1 MQIKLYNSLSQ
12 KVQPFKPLYG
22 DEVKLYSCGP
32 TVYSYAHIGNM
43 RSFLFADLLQRV
55 LRIVGGYKV
64 QWVMNITNIDDK
76 TIRDSAKGSGAW
88 KPEMGFQTNDPK
100 ENLKLFTE
108 FYFEEFIKDI
118 EALGIRSSDLFDMPK
133 ATEYIAHMQ
142 DLIRRIIDNGYAYV
156 SKGSVYFDV
165 TKWRNSDIYGKL
177 KKIDFENFKPGER
190 VDSDEYE
197 KETAHDFV
205 IWKGRKDGEPFWNFS
220 VYGMPCP
227 GRPGWHIECSA
238 MEYEILGIPFDI
250 HTGGVDLKFPHH
262 EDEIAQS
269 KAGYGVDP
277 NNFWCHNEFLEVEGK
292 KMSKSAGN
300 FFTLRDLIN
309 KGIDPLDIRYS
320 MLSTHYGTKFN
331 FTFDGI
337 KAAKKA
343 RHRVQDYIYDLH
355 EDVDGDEFIEVN
367 MLREEVF
374 GHLSDDL
381 HTPKA
386 LAAVF
391 TFINDNPANELS
403 QISKK
408 ALIEFFRD
416 LNNIFSVWTITS
428 RASIVEEIPSEVKEL
443 AERRFKAKADQEWAL
458 ADELRD
464 RIQDL
469 GYIIKDNKYNYELIK
484 I

>member
-1 MQIKLYNSLSQ
+1 
-12 KVQPFKPLYG
+12 
-22 DEVKLYSCGP
+22 
-32 TVYSYAHIGNM
+32 
-43 RSFLFADLLQRV
+43 
-55 LRIVGGYKV
+55 
-64 QWVMNITNIDDK
+64 
-76 TIRDSAKGSGAW
+76 
-88 KPEMGFQTNDPK
+88 
-100 ENLKLFTE
+100 
-108 FYFEEFIKDI
+108 
-118 EALGIRSSDLFDMPK
+118 
-133 ATEYIAHMQ
+133 MQ

-309 KGIDPLDIRYS
+309 KGIDPLDIRFS
-320 MLSTHYGTKFN
+320 MLSAHYGTKFN

-343 RHRVQDYIYDLH
+343 RLRIQDYIYELH
-355 EDVDGDEFIEVN
+355 EDIDGDEFIEVN

-374 GHLSDDL
+374 GHLAEDL

-386 LAAVF
+386 LASIF
-391 TFINDNPANELS
+391 TFINDNQANELS

-408 ALIEFFRD
+408 ALIDLFRE
-416 LNNIFSVWTITS
+416 LNGIFGVWLITS
-428 RASIVEEIPSEVKEL
+428 KASIVEEIPAEVKEL
-443 AERRFKAKADQEWAL
+443 ADRRFKAKASQEWAL

-469 GYIIKDNKYNYELIK
+469 GYIIKDNKFTYEIIK